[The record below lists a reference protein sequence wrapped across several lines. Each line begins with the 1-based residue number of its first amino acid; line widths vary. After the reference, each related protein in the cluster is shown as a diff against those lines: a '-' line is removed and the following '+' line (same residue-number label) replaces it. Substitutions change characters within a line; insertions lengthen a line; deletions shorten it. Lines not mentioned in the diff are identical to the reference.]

1 MTTPTTTTAPGA
13 LDGIDTGRLAH
24 WLESRLPGRGP
35 LTGVTPLA
43 GGRSNLTY
51 RLSWGGRTLV
61 LRRPPLGH
69 VLATAHDMAREY
81 RVLSALGP
89 AGVPVPRT
97 YALCRDA
104 DVLGAPFYV
113 MGFAEGITY
122 RSDAELAPLGE
133 HSARRTTRALVDT
146 LALLHSV
153 DPQEVGLA
161 DFGRPEGFMARQVRR
176 WRRQWDAS
184 RTREV
189 DGADQLNDRLAAT
202 CPPSGAVAVV
212 HGDYK
217 LDNVLLD
224 RADPGRVTAVLDWEM
239 STLGDPLA
247 DLGMLC
253 MYWDGFA
260 GVDRPPVASP
270 GARPGWPG
278 REALVEQYAA
288 HSTAGLE
295 RLGWYTAFAFYKLA
309 AILEGIHCR
318 TVQGLTV
325 GEETANLADAVP
337 LLVARGHD
345 ALRTAG

>member
-1 MTTPTTTTAPGA
+1 MTTPTGTTAPGA
-13 LDGIDTGRLAH
+13 LDGIDAGRLAR

-35 LTGVTPLA
+35 LEAVTPLA

-51 RLSWGGRTLV
+51 RVSWSGRTLV

-97 YALCRDA
+97 YALCRDE

-113 MGFAEGITY
+113 MAFAEGIAY
-122 RSDAELAPLGE
+122 RGDDELAPLGPR
-133 HSARRTTRALVDT
+133 SARRTTHALVDT

-153 DPQEVGLA
+153 DPGPAGLA
-161 DFGRPEGFMARQVRR
+161 GFGRPQGFMARQVRR
-176 WRRQWDAS
+176 WRHQWDAS

-189 DGADQLNDRLAAT
+189 DGADRLNDRLAAT
-202 CPPSGAVAVV
+202 CPESGAVAVV

-253 MYWDGFA
+253 VYWDGFA

-270 GARPGWPG
+270 GALPGWPG
-278 REALVEQYAA
+278 RDELVERYAA
-288 HSTAGLE
+288 HGAAGLE
-295 RLGWYTAFAFYKLA
+295 HLGWYVAFAFYKLA

-325 GEETANLADAVP
+325 GEESANLADAVP